1 MVSVIVPNYN
11 HEAYLSQ
18 RLDSILNQ
26 SYQNFEVIILDD
38 CSTDNSRNVI
48 EQYRTNSK
56 VSHIVYNT
64 VNSGTTFKQWEKGI
78 NLSKGTY
85 IWIAESD
92 DWCEPTLLENLVA
105 AIENTPNCTLA
116 YCQSLMINEDERIIY
131 HSYHSKLVEAIDG
144 KQFVSNYMI
153 ERNAVFNASMAV
165 FKKSCFYQISSEYLN
180 YKFCGDWLFWAE
192 IATQGNVCILAKV
205 LNYFRKHGK
214 DVSGKAFATGLNFLE
229 EIKVLQHFEQRGF
242 IDAAQFKKGLRLKY
256 IKYRVHRIN
265 FLSNRRKEIEQLFF
279 RYKSKNY
286 QWFLLRNYYSTK
298 IKNIYNKYIS
308 LK

>member
-26 SYQNFEVIILDD
+26 SYQNFEVIILDY

-64 VNSGTTFKQWEKGI
+64 VNSGTTFKQWEMGI

-131 HSYHSKLVEAIDG
+131 HSHHSKLVEAIDG

-165 FKKSCFYQISSEYLN
+165 FKKSCFYQVFSEYLN
-180 YKFCGDWLFWAE
+180 YKFCGDWLFWA
-192 IATQGNVCILAKV
+192 
-205 LNYFRKHGK
+205 
-214 DVSGKAFATGLNFLE
+214 
-229 EIKVLQHFEQRGF
+229 
-242 IDAAQFKKGLRLKY
+242 
-256 IKYRVHRIN
+256 
-265 FLSNRRKEIEQLFF
+265 
-279 RYKSKNY
+279 
-286 QWFLLRNYYSTK
+286 
-298 IKNIYNKYIS
+298 
-308 LK
+308 